1 MCKAVFILTSS
12 LKASLILP
20 IVITLMNLEGIMPC
34 EISQRERQTPYDF
47 TYMGNLTNK
56 TSNKT
61 NKANRHRYREPTGS
75 LPEGRG
81 MVGGAK

>member
-1 MCKAVFILTSS
+1 MSHI
-12 LKASLILP
+12 
-20 IVITLMNLEGIMPC
+20 
-34 EISQRERQTPYDF
+34 RERQTPYDF

-56 TSNKT
+56 TSNET

-81 MVGGAK
+81 VVGGAKSVRKVSSTNVQFRNKGLQG

>member
-1 MCKAVFILTSS
+1 MGLQRVRQ
-12 LKASLILP
+12 
-20 IVITLMNLEGIMPC
+20 NLATEKHQRHTYICICGIRGYYLSEMSH
-34 EISQRERQTPYDF
+34 IRERKTPYDF

-81 MVGGAK
+81 GVGGAK